1 MIRIRL
7 AENNCPENIQRVLGS
22 YLQKRLVTV
31 RYAGE
36 QVTRATNKGC
46 VQGSIGGPILWDLLL
61 DPLLH
66 ELEKR
71 GTYCQA
77 YADDVVLLFDG
88 ETGLAIERQAN
99 ATLAFIQA
107 WGVRNK
113 LRFAPHKTC
122 AMTITRKLKYD
133 NPRLS
138 MGGVDIGMSSEV
150 KILGLTIDRALTF
163 NAHAKN
169 VCAKA
174 LTVYKQLARAAKVS
188 WGLHPEVI
196 RSVYTAVVEPIIMY
210 AASAWAPATAK
221 LGVRKQLGIVQRGF
235 AQKLCKAYRTVSLNA
250 SIVLAGILPLDLR
263 IQEAKALYEAKR
275 GVALPILADREVERR
290 VAFTHTPH
298 PAKHMDLGFLCL
310 VDQTEVNDHCTQA
323 VRIFTDGS
331 KIEGK
336 VGASLSL
343 WNNDV
348 ETRNRKLKLP
358 SYCTVYQAELLAIC
372 RATEEI
378 LASPEDS
385 FGIYSDSRSA
395 LQTVTN
401 WSSTHHLAV
410 TARKNLMESMA
421 MGKGV
426 SLFWVKA
433 HAEVKENDRAD
444 ALAKAAARTLKV
456 KPHYDRCPV
465 SFVKRMIRMG
475 TLDEWNRRFR
485 DEPTAS
491 VTKFFFPNTECAYKT
506 IRRVGITSLTTQIFT
521 GHGGFSEYLNR
532 FKLKEDPSCVCE
544 PGVPETPL
552 HIVFECPLF
561 AVERNNAEITLRT
574 EIKKENVQ
582 ELLSKKLLEGFMS
595 FATKIARK
603 AVKRNG
609 ATSKA
614 IDI

>member
-1 MIRIRL
+1 
-7 AENNCPENIQRVLGS
+7 
-22 YLQKRLVTV
+22 
-31 RYAGE
+31 
-36 QVTRATNKGC
+36 
-46 VQGSIGGPILWDLLL
+46 
-61 DPLLH
+61 
-66 ELEKR
+66 
-71 GTYCQA
+71 
-77 YADDVVLLFDG
+77 
-88 ETGLAIERQAN
+88 
-99 ATLAFIQA
+99 
-107 WGVRNK
+107 
-113 LRFAPHKTC
+113 
-122 AMTITRKLKYD
+122 MTITRKLKYD

-138 MGGVDIGMSSEV
+138 MGGVDISMSSEV
-150 KILGLTIDRALTF
+150 KILGLTIDAALTF
-163 NAHAKN
+163 NAHVKN

-174 LTVYKQLARAAKVS
+174 MNVYKQLSRAARVS

-196 RSVYTAVVEPIIMY
+196 RTIYTAVVEPIIMY

-221 LGVRKQLGIVQRGF
+221 LGVQKQLGVVQRGF
-235 AQKLCKAYRTVSLNA
+235 AQKLCRAYRTVSLNA
-250 SIVLAGILPLDLR
+250 AMVLAGMLPLDLR

-275 GVALPILADREVERR
+275 GVVLPMLADREVERR
-290 VAFTHTPH
+290 VAFAHTPH
-298 PAKHMDLGFLCL
+298 PAKHVDLGFICL

-348 ETRNRKLKLP
+348 ETTNRKLKLP
-358 SYCTVYQAELLAIC
+358 SYCTVYQTELLAIC
-372 RATEEI
+372 KATEEI

-385 FGIYSDSRSA
+385 FGVYSDSRSA
-395 LQTVTN
+395 LQSITN

-410 TARKNLMESMA
+410 TARRNLIESMA
-421 MGKGV
+421 IGKGV

-433 HAEVKENDRAD
+433 HAEVRENDRAD
-444 ALAKAAARTLKV
+444 ALAKAAARTLKT

-465 SFVKRMIRMG
+465 SYVKRMIRMG

-491 VTKFFFPNTECAYKT
+491 VTKFFFPNSECALKI
-506 IRRVGITSLTTQIFT
+506 IRRVDTTSLTTQIFT

-532 FKLKEDPSCVCE
+532 FKLKDDPSCVCE

-552 HIVFECPLF
+552 HIIFECPLF
-561 AVERNNAEITLRT
+561 AKERYNTESTLRT
-574 EIKKENVQ
+574 EITRSNVK
-582 ELLSKKLLEGFMS
+582 ELLSKNLLEGFM
-595 FATKIARK
+595 AYAIKIVRK

-614 IDI
+614 LDI